1 MFGLSFLSPLFLA
14 GAAAAAIPVVL
25 HLLKREPEP
34 RVMFAAVKLLKH
46 APIEHSEK
54 HRLREL
60 LLLALRVAALVLLAL
75 AFAQPFFSSGA
86 AVASA
91 GATLIAIDTSAS
103 MSAPGQFDRAKR
115 LAKDAMARVP
125 AGDLVGVLS
134 FADAA
139 DLLAKP
145 SADRAIALSA
155 IDGARPGSGAT
166 RYRAGLSAAAQAL
179 GGRHGTIVVVTDLQE
194 SGWDAGDRASVPES
208 ARIEVA
214 DVGAPPPNLAVTA
227 LRSDGDRVTA
237 RVRNAG
243 ASARETRVRFTL
255 DDRAAGETTASIPP
269 NQSTDVT
276 LAGAARGTAAAVT
289 IEDRDGVQ
297 ADNVRYAVLEN
308 ANRPSLLVVTSTGDL
323 DREAFYVQQ
332 ALAAT
337 AVDRRNFEIVGAGGA
352 QLSTWSRENLALNA
366 AVLLVSTRGLEHRG
380 REALAEY
387 VRAGGGVLI
396 AVGPDVDGDV
406 VGDLLGGGSVLRIVT
421 PRDGKPEPR
430 ALAPADV
437 RHPIFQPFR
446 TSAATLSLVKF
457 QNVARIEGSGCQT
470 LARFTTGEAALF
482 DCAAGEGRALVI
494 ASDLNNRWN
503 DFPLHATFV
512 PFLHEAVRYLASA
525 RPHLGDYLVGDVPP
539 GVSATPGIATL
550 PEPQTGA
557 GRRPRR
563 VAVNIDPRESD
574 PARMSVEEFQ
584 SAITRLKDAGALDAR
599 VEAGQQEDRQH
610 LWEYVLVM
618 MITTLA
624 VEGVVASRTA

>member
-1 MFGLSFLSPLFLA
+1 
-14 GAAAAAIPVVL
+14 VL
-25 HLLKREPEP
+25 
-34 RVMFAAVKLLKH
+34 FAAVKLLKH
-46 APIEHSEK
+46 APIEHSAK

-75 AFAQPFFSSGA
+75 AFARPFFASGA
-86 AVASA
+86 AVRST

-115 LAKDAMARVP
+115 LAREAIARVP

-134 FADAA
+134 FADVA

-155 IDGARPGSGAT
+155 IDSARPGPGAT

-208 ARIEVA
+208 AQIEVA
-214 DVGAPPPNLAVTA
+214 DVGAPPPNLAVTS
-227 LRSDGDRVTA
+227 LRSDGDRVIAT
-237 RVRNAG
+237 VRNAG
-243 ASARETRVRFTL
+243 ASARETRVRFTV
-255 DDRAAGETTASIPP
+255 DGRAAGETDASIGP

-276 LAGAARGTAAAVT
+276 LAGGADGTAAAVT
-289 IEDRDGVQ
+289 IDDRDGVQ

-308 ANRPSLLVVTSTGDL
+308 ANRATLLVVTSSGDL

-337 AVDRRNFEIVGAGGA
+337 ASDRQIVDIVGAGGA
-352 QLSTWSRENLALNA
+352 QLSTWSREHLALNA
-366 AVLLVSTRGLEHRG
+366 AVLVLSTRGLEHRG
-380 REALAEY
+380 REALTEY
-387 VRAGGGVLI
+387 VQNGGGVLI
-396 AVGPDVDGDV
+396 AVGPDIDGDV
-406 VGDLLGGGSVLRIVT
+406 VGDVLGAGSVLRIAM
-421 PRDGKPEPR
+421 PGDQKPEPR

-437 RHPIFQPFR
+437 RHPIFQAFR
-446 TSAATLSLVKF
+446 ANAATLGLVKF
-457 QNVARIEGSGCQT
+457 QHVARIGGSGCQT
-470 LARFTTGEAALF
+470 LARFTTGEPALL
-482 DCAAGEGRALVI
+482 DCAAGNGRALVI

-525 RPHLGDYLVGDVPP
+525 RPPGGDYLVGDVPP
-539 GVSATPGIATL
+539 GVPPTPGIATL
-550 PEPQTGA
+550 PVPRAAAA
-557 GRRPRR
+557 GRPRR
-563 VAVNIDPRESD
+563 VAVNVDPRESD
-574 PARMSVEEFQ
+574 PARLSVEEFQ
-584 SAITRLKDAGALDAR
+584 SAVTRLKDVGASEAR
-599 VEAGQQEDRQH
+599 AETGQQEDRQH

-618 MITTLA
+618 MIAVLA
-624 VEGVVASRTA
+624 VEGAVASRTA